1 MVEESKDITAGLAGV
16 KLEPVEYSLG
26 SGVRISQTYAHMM
39 AHFMMAYSP
48 AKPDQPHPRPWSA
61 VSGGAFTYDI
71 YTQLEVD
78 ASTLAGLDL
87 DSSFIAWWIT
97 AILRLRLGPVFI
109 VPVLGE
115 QTFAEA
121 KINHSKA
128 RFYPVEIYNQ
138 ILVLDPDARRIIY
151 ETDLAWTAKYW
162 LTASRLYQENDAFR
176 LLFEAVDQSMFARH
190 RSLALLWLWGGL
202 EAVFSPA
209 KAELRYRISSAIAS
223 FMEGPGIPRMNA
235 QKAIAK
241 LYDSRSAAAHGR
253 KDKKGDSLQETY
265 ALARR
270 AVLKMIEN
278 NRVPT
283 HVELEAK
290 IFGADAE

>member
-1 MVEESKDITAGLAGV
+1 MGESKVVIAGLAGV
-16 KLEPVEYSLG
+16 KLEPAEYSLG
-26 SGVRISQTYAHMM
+26 SGVRVSQTYAHMM

-48 AKPDQPHPRPWSA
+48 AESGRPHPGPWSA
-61 VSGGAFTYDI
+61 VHGGAFTFDI
-71 YTQLEVD
+71 YVQLELPV
-78 ASTLAGLDL
+78 STAVALDL
-87 DSSFIAWWIT
+87 DASFIAWWIT
-97 AILRLRLGPVFI
+97 GMLRLRLGPVFI

-121 KINHSKA
+121 KTDHNKA
-128 RFYPVEIYNQ
+128 RFYPVETYNQ
-138 ILVLDPDARRIIY
+138 ILTLDANARRSIS
-151 ETDLAWTAKYW
+151 EADLAWTAKYW
-162 LTASRLYQENDAFR
+162 LAASRLYRDNDAFR

-202 EAVFSPA
+202 EAIFSPA
-209 KAELRYRISSAIAS
+209 KAELRYRISSNISCFLEVA
-223 FMEGPGIPRMNA
+223 GIPRMNA

-253 KDKKGDSLQETY
+253 EDRRGDSLQETY

-270 AVLKMIEN
+270 TLLKMIEN
-278 NRVPT
+278 DRVPT

-290 IFGADAE
+290 LFGADPG

>member
-1 MVEESKDITAGLAGV
+1 VEESKGIIAGLAGV
-16 KLEPVEYSLG
+16 NLEPAEYSLG
-26 SGVRISQTYAHMM
+26 SGLRISRTYAHMM

-48 AKPDQPHPRPWSA
+48 AKAGQSHPAPWSA

-71 YTQLEVD
+71 YAQLEVPG
-78 ASTLAGLDL
+78 AALVGLDL
-87 DSSFIAWWIT
+87 DTSFIAWWIT
-97 AILRLRLGPVFI
+97 AMLRLRLGPVFI
-109 VPVLGE
+109 VPVIGE
-115 QTFAEA
+115 QPFAEA

-138 ILVLDPDARRIIY
+138 ILVLDPNARRIIH
-151 ETDLAWTAKYW
+151 EVDLAWTAKYW
-162 LTASRLYQENDAFR
+162 LTATRLYQENDAFR

-202 EAVFSPA
+202 EAVFSPS

-223 FMEGPGIPRMNA
+223 FLEKPGIPRMNA
-235 QKAIAK
+235 QKTIAK

-253 KDKKGDSLQETY
+253 EDKKGDSLQETY

-270 AVLKMIEN
+270 VVLKMIEN

-290 IFGADAE
+290 IFGADVE